1 MQVNNSAST
10 ANTASSTSNSAS
22 QLNADFDDFLLL
34 LTTQLQNQDPLSPMD
49 TNEFT
54 NQLVQFSQVEQQ
66 IKTNS
71 SLDNLLA
78 MQTLN
83 MTALG
88 VSFIG
93 KYVEVDGNT
102 FITDGSSS
110 ISTSYVLPQAA
121 SSGTLT
127 IKNAEGD
134 VVYSTDIEKTAGR
147 HDFTWSGL
155 DNDGNPVPAG
165 EYTMTVTALDAE
177 NQSMTVTTSVPGYVT
192 GLESADNGELMMV
205 IDGKKV
211 PLTSV
216 RKIALSANG

>member
-1 MQVNNSAST
+1 MNVNGTTNTTSSASGAAQT
-10 ANTASSTSNSAS
+10 
-22 QLNADFDDFLLL
+22 QLNTDFDQFLRL

-54 NQLVQFSQVEQQ
+54 TQLVQFSQVEQQ

-71 SLDNLLA
+71 NLENLLA

-93 KYVEVDGNT
+93 KFVEVDGDT
-102 FITDGSSS
+102 FIAQGDTN
-110 ISTSYVLPQAA
+110 TTLSYFLPSAA

-127 IKNAEGD
+127 IKDADGKT
-134 VVYSTDIEKTAGR
+134 VYSTDIEKTAGR
-147 HDFTWSGL
+147 HDLTWNGI
-155 DNDGNPVPAG
+155 DKDGQPVPTG
-165 EYTMTVTALDAE
+165 EYTVTVTALDSE
-177 NQSMTVTTSVPGYVT
+177 NQSLSVTTSVPGYVT
-192 GLESADNGELMMV
+192 GLESADSGELMMV

-211 PLTSV
+211 PLTGV
-216 RKIALSANG
+216 RKIALSANS

>member
-1 MQVNNSAST
+1 MEVSNSTST
-10 ANTASSTSNSAS
+10 STTSSTSTSSS
-22 QLNADFDDFLLL
+22 QLNQDFDDFLLL

-93 KYVEVDGNT
+93 KYVEVDGDT
-102 FITDGSSS
+102 FTADGTN
-110 ISTSYVLPQAA
+110 STTLSYVLPDTAA
-121 SSGTLT
+121 SGTLT
-127 IKNAEGD
+127 IKNADGD

-147 HDFTWSGL
+147 QDFTWDGL
-155 DNDGNPVPAG
+155 DSDGNLAPAG
-165 EYTMTVTALDAE
+165 EYSVTVTALDAE
-177 NQSMTVTTSVPGYVT
+177 SQSLSVSTSVPGYVT
-192 GLESADNGELMMV
+192 GLESDDSGELMLV

-211 PLTSV
+211 SLTGV
-216 RKIALSANG
+216 RKIALSSNG